1 MPIRPPPACA
11 TTAATISPRERS
23 CRCASRSQRPPRAAA
38 TAIAATSTTIA
49 RPMALVSLLVFDSLL
64 VANRGEIAR
73 RVLRTAARMGLRTI
87 AVHSEA
93 DAGLP
98 FVHEA
103 DEAVLLGP
111 APPAESY
118 LDVARVLEAARRTG
132 AEAIHPGYG
141 FLAESAAFAQA
152 VIDAGLIWV
161 GPSPDAIAAMGDK
174 ISARN
179 RMAAAGVPVAPG
191 TPDPLTEVDA
201 AVEAARDLGY
211 PLMVKASAGGGGI
224 GMGVAYDEEQLRSSF
239 ETARTRAE
247 RFFSSP
253 AILLERY
260 VEHARHVEV
269 QVLGLADG
277 RVVALGERDCSVQRR
292 HQKVAEETPSPGVSP
307 ELRARMLEGAVRAAE
322 AVGYRNAGTV
332 ECLVDA
338 AAQDYVFLEMN
349 TRLQVEH
356 PVTELVTGIDLVEE
370 QLRVAA
376 GDAPSRDLGS
386 VRPDGHALEL
396 RVYAEDPKRFL
407 PSPGQITRWHEPAD
421 ARVDSGYR
429 EGNTVTPF
437 YDPLLAKLCV
447 WGDDREQALEKARAA
462 VADFEIEGPKT
473 NLPFFAELLAD
484 ERFTSGDYD
493 TGLIDQMR
501 AT

>member
-1 MPIRPPPACA
+1 
-11 TTAATISPRERS
+11 
-23 CRCASRSQRPPRAAA
+23 
-38 TAIAATSTTIA
+38 
-49 RPMALVSLLVFDSLL
+49 VSLLVFDSLL

-73 RVLRTAARMGLRTI
+73 RVLRTAAAMGLRTI

-93 DAGLP
+93 DSDLP
-98 FVHEA
+98 FVREA

-152 VIDAGLIWV
+152 VIDAGLTWV
-161 GPSPDAIAAMGDK
+161 GPSPEAIAAMGDK

-191 TPDPLTEVDA
+191 TPEPLTEVDA

-224 GMGVAYDEEQLRSSF
+224 GMGVAYDEDQLRSSF

-260 VEHARHVEV
+260 IEHARHVEV

-292 HQKVAEETPSPGVSP
+292 HQKVAEETPSPGVGDD
-307 ELRARMLEGAVRAAE
+307 LRRRMLDGAVRAAE

-332 ECLVDA
+332 ECLVDPTE
-338 AAQDYVFLEMN
+338 QDYVFLEMN

-356 PVTELVTGIDLVEE
+356 PVTELVTGIDLVAE

-376 GDAPSRDLGS
+376 GEEPVADVFD
-386 VRPDGHALEL
+386 VTVNGHAIEL

-407 PSPGQITRWHEPAD
+407 PSPGAITTWKEPEGPGV
-421 ARVDSGYR
+421 RVDAGYTA
-429 EGNTVTPF
+429 GNTVTPH

-447 WGDDREQALEKARAA
+447 HGTDRDDALARARVA
-462 VADFEIEGPKT
+462 VEDFAIAGPKT
-473 NLPFFAELLAD
+473 NLPFFAELLSD
-484 ERFTSGDYD
+484 PSFVSGDYD
-493 TGLIDQMR
+493 TGLVDALVAR
-501 AT
+501 R